1 MELNLNTPITNVS
14 GNKILNPNVD
24 RSKFEEG
31 QEIDVD
37 ELPSSDLYT
46 YGDVIEQALTVF
58 KPEDK
63 NEQLLV
69 SALAGKII
77 GEDEIE
83 LNDDLRNRLENVLE
97 EATQNKDDDMGLRW
111 WITAPLL
118 EELNNDD

>member
-1 MELNLNTPITNVS
+1 MKLDLATPITNVS
-14 GNKILNPNVD
+14 GNKILSPTVD

-31 QEIDVD
+31 QEIDPD

-83 LNDDLRNRLENVLE
+83 LNDDLHSRLENVLE
-97 EATQNKDDDMGLRW
+97 EATQNKNDDMGLRW